1 VKTSTL
7 PTFEAFMQEP
17 ETAFKLYRDAITFME
32 VFGPLLDEKESHK
45 SDAEA
50 FIAQVMQQIRKSQ
63 DQSEQA
69 LEIANQATQSAGMLR
84 EALEK
89 STKTI
94 DDAVRQAQES
104 NENTERA
111 TKLTEAAITQRDEY
125 RKMAEEAQAETSLL
139 NEKYARAQFRIL
151 QLERMI
157 FGRRSEKFTPE
168 QLTQLRLDIEAEEV
182 ATCSIV
188 DMKEVSGYKKFTT
201 ITEPKKHPGRNPLPA
216 HLRRENIRLEPFD
229 KKESDVFVREE
240 VTEVLEYNPGEFF
253 VKAFI
258 RPIYAERNDDGSTIM
273 KQADMPVQAIDKC
286 IAGASLLAY
295 IVISKYIDSLP
306 LYRQIEIFK
315 RVGVDIASGT
325 MSGWIT
331 KVCELLE
338 PLCELLKKEVLKAE
352 YLNIDE
358 TTMKVIEKGAKTG
371 KTHLGYYW
379 VYLHHWGKLVFY
391 DYKATRQGKEPES
404 ILKDYKGYIQA
415 DAYAAYEGV
424 AKKNGNIL
432 LCCMA
437 HARRKFEEVFK
448 NSDKRAGVI
457 LEKMNRLYAYEEEWR
472 NAGLTFDQIKSMRQK
487 YADPILDEIEQWL
500 KAWQHSRDI
509 DAPLRGAINYTLKIW
524 DKLRIYTTN
533 GMLSIDN
540 NAVERA
546 IRTVAIGRKN
556 YLFSGSHEGARRSA
570 MLYSLMISCKLNGIN
585 PQVYLPDVL
594 TRLSYLPKEDKYL
607 ELLLP
612 NNWQPKLEG
621 ALTAP
626 VNEPILN
633 TQ

>member
-1 VKTSTL
+1 MKTNAL

-17 ETAFKLYRDAITFME
+17 ETAFKLYQDAVAFME
-32 VFGPLLDEKESHK
+32 VYAPIKEEIKGYKGEVEALVKGAIEQVARSEKQVDAAIKVAEEASRQ
-45 SDAEA
+45 SDTFRKNADKALRLAEA
-50 FIAQVMQQIRKSQ
+50 VSLDSVNYLKIA
-63 DQSEQA
+63 D
-69 LEIANQATQSAGMLR
+69 
-84 EALEK
+84 EAK
-89 STKTI
+89 
-94 DDAVRQAQES
+94 
-104 NENTERA
+104 
-111 TKLTEAAITQRDEY
+111 TEAAV
-125 RKMAEEAQAETSLL
+125 
-139 NEKYARAQFRIL
+139 EKEKNNRLQFRIL

-168 QLTQLRLDIEAEEV
+168 QLNQLRLDIEAEEI

-188 DMKEVSGYKKFTT
+188 DITDVSYKKVTT
-201 ITEPKKHPGRNPLPA
+201 ITEPKKHLGRNPLPA
-216 HLRRENIRLEPFD
+216 HLRREEIRLEPFD
-229 KKESDVFVREE
+229 KKEGDVFIKED
-240 VTEVLEYNPGEFF
+240 VTEVLEYNPGEFY

-258 RPIYAERNDDGSTIM
+258 RPKYAQRNADGSTTM
-273 KQADMPVQAIDKC
+273 KQADLPVQPVDKC

-325 MSGWIT
+325 MSGWIA

-358 TTMKVIEKGAKTG
+358 TTMKVIEKGAKKG

-391 DYKATRQGKEPES
+391 DYKETRSGKEPES
-404 ILKDYKGYIQA
+404 VLKDYKGYIQA

-437 HARRKFEEVFK
+437 HARRKFEEVYK
-448 NSDKRAGVI
+448 NSDKRAAVA
-457 LEKMNRLYAYEEEWR
+457 LELFNKLYAIEEECR
-472 NAGLTFDQIKSMRQK
+472 NAGMDFYQIKAVRLERSE
-487 YADPILDEIEQWL
+487 PLLDELGSWL
-500 KAWQHSRDI
+500 KTWQQSRDI
-509 DAPLRGAINYTLKIW
+509 DAPLRAAINYTLKIW
-524 DKLRIYTTN
+524 DKLRLYTSQ
-533 GMLSIDN
+533 GFLSIDN

-594 TRLSYLPKEDKYL
+594 ERLAYLPKEDHIL
-607 ELLLP
+607 QMLLP
-612 NNWQPKLEG
+612 NNWQPKLE
-621 ALTAP
+621 AKST
-626 VNEPILN
+626 NELIMAK
-633 TQ
+633 